1 MSELQINGTTTTPM
15 IKGSESHL
23 LIYGRSVPEDANK
36 FYAPIFDWIQSSAS
50 ASKLLEIEFALD
62 YLNSITFKI
71 FFDMITRIKNKDA
84 DLKVI
89 WTYEEDDDSI
99 LTEGEIL
106 SKKSG
111 IEFQFNPIDEL
122 E

>member
-1 MSELQINGTTTTPM
+1 MNDLEITGSTTTPL
-15 IKGSESHL
+15 IKGVSNHL

-36 FYAPIFDWIQSSAS
+36 FYKPVFDWVFDSI
-50 ASKLLEIEFALD
+50 SKNDSIEIEFALD
-62 YLNSITFKI
+62 YLNSISFKI
-71 FFDMITRIKNKDA
+71 FYDIITRISNKNIKLD
-84 DLKVI
+84 I
-89 WTYEEDDDSI
+89 TWTYEEDDESI

-111 IEFQFNPIDEL
+111 INFKFNPITEL